1 MANYVHVIEPQWN
14 PSVEEQAIA
23 RAVRMGQTRTVT
35 IFRYVVV
42 DSVEE
47 VSISLLSFSHG
58 SLVIGTDYF

>member
-1 MANYVHVIEPQWN
+1 
-14 PSVEEQAIA
+14 
-23 RAVRMGQTRTVT
+23 MGQTRTVT

>member
-1 MANYVHVIEPQWN
+1 VANYVHVIEPQWN

>member
-1 MANYVHVIEPQWN
+1 VANYVHVIEPQWN

-47 VSISLLSFSHG
+47 VSISLLPFSHG
-58 SLVIGTDYF
+58 SLVISTDYF